1 MYSENERG
9 RTTQTWARE
18 RHTEIRPHVSR
29 TDSGSPGSP
38 SVGLRGVTVAGMGES
53 DGPDT
58 VVRHM
63 QIFAE
68 QIDDLQADLAML
80 AEKMKQIFAPNVGHL
95 QGLQGLGWED

>member
-1 MYSENERG
+1 
-9 RTTQTWARE
+9 
-18 RHTEIRPHVSR
+18 
-29 TDSGSPGSP
+29 
-38 SVGLRGVTVAGMGES
+38 MGES

-68 QIDDLQADLAML
+68 QIDDLQADFAML

-95 QGLQGLGWED
+95 QGLQGLGCDLVTSTGECSTHPQHLTCRSHPQGHAAAAFRTDG